1 MQNERLCGLGELH
14 LKFLIQNFKN
24 PELVY
29 FFFPPH
35 LLLPVK
41 DKLIKENMVYHFMNQ
56 LKRLF
61 FRKVILWKEVY
72 LNHVG
77 FDLFFSFY

>member
-1 MQNERLCGLGELH
+1 M
-14 LKFLIQNFKN
+14 
-24 PELVY
+24 VY

-61 FRKVILWKEVY
+61 FRKVIL
-72 LNHVG
+72 
-77 FDLFFSFY
+77 

>member
-1 MQNERLCGLGELH
+1 MEHFYSLM
-14 LKFLIQNFKN
+14 FLV
-24 PELVY
+24 LSRGRMVY
-29 FFFPPH
+29 FFFPLH

>member
-1 MQNERLCGLGELH
+1 M
-14 LKFLIQNFKN
+14 
-24 PELVY
+24 VY
-29 FFFPPH
+29 FFFFPPH

-77 FDLFFSFY
+77 FDFFFILLGEGCLHSLIRKSDNSVCQR